1 MGRMGGSR
9 LPPEVFRYSG
19 LGCMMAAGTLLFGAG
34 GWFLDRVFGILPVL
48 TIVGALVGVGLS
60 SLNVWQ
66 RLNPSSTQKSEQ
78 FRNRD
83 R

>member
-19 LGCMMAAGTLLFGAG
+19 LGCMMAGGILLFAAG
-34 GWFLDRVFGILPVL
+34 GWVLDQYFGILPVL
-48 TIVGALVGVGLS
+48 TIVGALVGVGLT
-60 SLNVWQ
+60 SLSIWQ
-66 RLNPSSTQKSEQ
+66 RLNPSNTEKSEQ
-78 FRNRD
+78 FRTRD